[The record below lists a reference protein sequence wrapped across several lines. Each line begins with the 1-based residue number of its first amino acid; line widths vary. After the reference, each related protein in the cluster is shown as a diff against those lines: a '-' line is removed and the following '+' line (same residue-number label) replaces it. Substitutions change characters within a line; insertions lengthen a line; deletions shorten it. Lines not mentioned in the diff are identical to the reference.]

1 MPESSPAPGTG
12 PGPVPAEHAAL
23 ARRLRAAEDR
33 LYPLAM
39 VDTDRYQRAVQLV
52 GRLARRLAETCASL
66 DELAAAEAD
75 ARGWL
80 DDPAVTGGIPL
91 AGLDP
96 DLVVEAALSQRFR
109 TLLGDQGA
117 ALRERALERA
127 RAAGLAWAVLEEP
140 DPAAWSAG
148 SARWVEAHVV
158 TGTVLVRSVAAD
170 PGTGAPVYRIEV
182 FTGAGSG
189 AGSPGAPGHGIRV
202 EEFQDR
208 AAWQAAIE
216 AVRRASESES

>member
-1 MPESSPAPGTG
+1 MSESPPVPGAG
-12 PGPVPAEHAAL
+12 AGPVPAEHAEF

-52 GRLARRLAETCASL
+52 GRLAGRLAQTCASL
-66 DELAAAEAD
+66 DELAAAEPR

-80 DDPAVTGGIPL
+80 DDPEVTGGVSV

-96 DLVVEAALSQRFR
+96 GLVIEAALAQRFR
-109 TLLGDQGA
+109 TLLSDQGA
-117 ALRERALERA
+117 ALRSRALERA
-127 RAAGLAWAVLEEP
+127 RASGLAWAVLEEP
-140 DPAAWSAG
+140 DPASWSAA

-170 PGTGAPVYRIEV
+170 PGSGVPVYRIEV
-182 FTGAGSG
+182 FAGAGG
-189 AGSPGAPGHGIRV
+189 ADGIRV
-202 EEFQDR
+202 EEFDDR
-208 AAWQAAIE
+208 AAWESAIE
-216 AVRRASESES
+216 DVRRAAESES